1 MQQMLDFNTPYSAY
15 YIGKP
20 NLIDREEIHI
30 IHVEENPPYGIKI
43 VSGNF
48 EMPLASLKSVER
60 YWKIEE

>member
-1 MQQMLDFNTPYSAY
+1 MGIEFNTPYPAY

-20 NLIDREEIHI
+20 NLIDREEIHV
-30 IHVEENPPYGIKI
+30 IHPYGIKI

-48 EMPLASLKSVER
+48 EMPLASIKSIER